1 MQNDSNDHSLPAI
14 LRDLPPDN
22 DSLPGWLGNEEESMS
37 LIERSASSEM
47 EDNTFQ
53 NIDVFT
59 PGWEKEKLNDIDEQT
74 QPVLIIVNTVKDP
87 KLQKIKPDEEL
98 ATDLPSWLQTV
109 FLESEQEN
117 QVKTVLSTS
126 DRMDEQLE
134 LLDTKPV
141 FISFLD
147 SPEAGQELSGLESST
162 QKFLDLLKEEQIAE
176 AVSFFKK
183 ISQPIRQIDLLIT
196 AVNDWLRT
204 NPDIS
209 DVWQLL
215 GDLQILDGQP
225 DEAVVSYTRALK
237 ILYRG

>member
-1 MQNDSNDHSLPAI
+1 ML
-14 LRDLPPDN
+14 
-22 DSLPGWLGNEEESMS
+22 
-37 LIERSASSEM
+37 
-47 EDNTFQ
+47 
-53 NIDVFT
+53 
-59 PGWEKEKLNDIDEQT
+59 
-74 QPVLIIVNTVKDP
+74 
-87 KLQKIKPDEEL
+87 
-98 ATDLPSWLQTV
+98 
-109 FLESEQEN
+109 
-117 QVKTVLSTS
+117 
-126 DRMDEQLE
+126 
-134 LLDTKPV
+134 
-141 FISFLD
+141 ISFLD

-176 AVSFFKK
+176 AVSFFKE